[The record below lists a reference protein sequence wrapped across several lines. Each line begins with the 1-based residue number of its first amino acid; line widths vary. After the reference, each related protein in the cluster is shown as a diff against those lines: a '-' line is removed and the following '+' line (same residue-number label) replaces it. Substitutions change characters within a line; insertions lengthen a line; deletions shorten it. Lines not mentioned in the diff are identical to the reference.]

1 MTEQEFYAWL
11 GSKIREFRKLAKMSQ
26 EDICIKTGVYQTDLS
41 KFEKRGERIRSAYTI
56 SSILEATGHTLADLY
71 TDGKKKR
78 KLTLTLRE
86 SQRTPLN
93 A

>member
-1 MTEQEFYAWL
+1 MTENEFYQWL
-11 GSKIREFRKLAKMSQ
+11 GSKIREFRKTAKMTLD
-26 EDICIKTGVYQTDLS
+26 EVGERAGVYSQDLS
-41 KFEKRGERIRSAYTI
+41 KFEKYGDKIKSAYTI
-56 SSILEATGHTLADLY
+56 KTIVEATGHTMEDLY
-71 TDGKKKR
+71 SSKKKR